1 MSVQVVKDAESF
13 EKAVKEILDDV
24 RKVSYTALQ
33 AAVDTTA
40 KETTKEIRGKA
51 PQRRGVY
58 KKSWTHKVNTA
69 VGIGVYGR
77 IVYSKKPEYRLA
89 HLLQNGHAVKGF
101 LEGRGRSRTR
111 AFDHI
116 PSDDVTEARLE
127 KNLTK
132 EIEKE
137 MGHV

>member
-40 KETTKEIRGKA
+40 KETTKQIREKA
-51 PQRRGVY
+51 PRRRGVY
-58 KKSWTHKVNTA
+58 QKSWTHKMNKA
-69 VGIGVYGR
+69 VGVGVYGR
-77 IVYSKKPEYRLA
+77 TVYSKKPGLP
-89 HLLQNGHAVKGF
+89 HLLQNGHEVRGY

-116 PSDDVTEARLE
+116 QSDDATEALFE